1 MCSITDANILFY
13 RVELLSFAVT
23 FCSSEMIEPVLQ
35 ARTLL
40 ETQVNYTSHN
50 VETDLLY

>member
-1 MCSITDANILFY
+1 MFNVF

-23 FCSSEMIEPVLQ
+23 YCSVDMIEPVLQ

-40 ETQVNYTSHN
+40 ETQVNTKLFN
-50 VETDLLY
+50 